1 MSKLTVMRKTIE
13 QLKFLKESED
23 KVEFKKGEGGN
34 IAYSGGGRSEPK
46 DRRRCIL
53 GYVTALC
60 NEGGGSLV
68 IGMHDKF
75 PHEVIGTKQCEGA
88 IGKLESDIY
97 NDTGIRTDVYELFDE
112 TNNRVLVIDVVARP
126 LGRVFKFEDIALMR
140 VGEELKPMSDEVYL
154 KIIQEQEPDFSQQIC
169 EGLSID
175 DLDQSAIDIMK
186 DKYATKQKNPGFRS
200 LSSEQVLSDLDLM
213 KSGNL
218 TNAALILLAKESV
231 IKERLPQAAI
241 MHEYRTNE
249 SQIHFDKRIKFQQP
263 FFVMIEKLWDL
274 INLRNGSIPVRE
286 GIFNTFEIPLFNE
299 EVIREALNNAIAHR
313 DYKRQSETIIKQYPL
328 EMIITSMGGF
338 PHGVS
343 LENLLT
349 VPSTPR
355 NRLLADVLSKTGL
368 VERSGQGV
376 DRIFLNTLSEGKPDP
391 DYSKSDAFTVTLS
404 LSAEIEDKAFALF
417 IKTVQDSLS
426 DENKLSVFEI
436 VTLNK
441 IRKGVDK
448 SELDKSIVEKL
459 KERVLIESIGK
470 TKGQTYILSKDY
482 YEFADKKV
490 EYSKLTDWDANQ
502 AFSIIQMYLEKH
514 HKAKMGDFVKLFEG
528 HITRRK
534 IKYFIEKMDEAKL
547 LNSTGTG
554 SGTYYFLSDDYRERR
569 IIIDKAMKIG
579 FEELKKRGEIN

>member
-1 MSKLTVMRKTIE
+1 MRKTIE
-13 QLKFLKESED
+13 QLRLMKESED

-34 IAYSGGGRSEPK
+34 IAYNGGSRAEPK

-53 GYVTALC
+53 GYITALC
-60 NEGGGSLV
+60 NEDGGSLV
-68 IGMHDKF
+68 IGMEDNY
-75 PHEVIGTKQCEGA
+75 PHMVIGTKQSEGT
-88 IGKLESDIY
+88 IGDLAAKIY
-97 NDTGIRTDVYELFDE
+97 SDTGIRTDIYELYEDGK
-112 TNNRVLVIDVVARP
+112 RVLVIDVDARP
-126 LGRVFKFEDIALMR
+126 IGRVFKFEDVALMR
-140 VGEELKPMSDEVYL
+140 IGEELKPMSEEVYL

-169 EGLSID
+169 PGLSIE
-175 DLDQSAIDIMK
+175 DLDEMAIEIMK
-186 DKYATKQKNPGFRS
+186 DKYAIKQRNPGFKA
-200 LSSEQVLSDLDLM
+200 LSNEQVLTDLDLM
-213 KSGNL
+213 KNGKL
-218 TNAALILLAKESV
+218 TNASLILLGKEHV

-249 SQIHFDKRIKFQQP
+249 SQIHFDKRVKFQQP

-274 INLRNGSIPVRE
+274 INVRNGSIPVRE

-299 EVIREALNNAIAHR
+299 EVIRESLNNAVAHR
-313 DYKRQSETIIKQYPL
+313 DYKRLSETVIKQFPL
-328 EMIITSMGGF
+328 KMVITSMGGF

-343 LENLLT
+343 LQNLLT

-368 VERSGQGV
+368 VERSGQGI
-376 DRIFLNTLSEGKPDP
+376 DRIFLHTLSEGKPDP
-391 DYSKSDAFTVTLS
+391 DYSKSDDFTVTLS

-436 VTLNK
+436 VILNK
-441 IRKGVDK
+441 IRKGNDK
-448 SELDKSIVEKL
+448 NGLDKAIVEKL
-459 KERVLIESIGK
+459 KERFLIESIGK
-470 TKGQTYILSKDY
+470 TKGQAYILCKDY

-534 IKYFIEKMDEAKL
+534 IKYFIEKMLESKL
-547 LNSTGTG
+547 LNSTGIG
-554 SGTYYFLSDDYRERR
+554 SGTHYFLSDDYRERR
-569 IIIDKAMKIG
+569 VIIDKAMKIG
-579 FEELKKRGEIN
+579 FEELKKRGEII

>member
-1 MSKLTVMRKTIE
+1 MRKTLE

-34 IAYSGGGRSEPK
+34 IAYNGGGRAEPK

-68 IGMHDKF
+68 IGMHDKY
-75 PHEVIGTKQCEGA
+75 PHDVIGTRQCEGA

-112 TNNRVLVIDVVARP
+112 KNNRVLVIDVVGRP

-169 EGLSID
+169 EGLTID
-175 DLDQSAIDIMK
+175 DLDESAIEILK

-200 LSSEQVLSDLDLM
+200 LSTEQALSDLDLM
-213 KSGNL
+213 KSGSL
-218 TNAALILLAKESV
+218 TNAALILLAKEKV

-249 SQIHFDKRIKFQQP
+249 SQIHFDKRIIFQQP

-328 EMIITSMGGF
+328 QMIITSMGGF

-343 LENLLT
+343 LENLLI

-368 VERSGQGV
+368 VERSGQGI

-391 DYSKSDAFTVTLS
+391 DYSKSDAFTVTLI

-417 IKTVQDSLS
+417 VKSVQDSLT

-448 SELDKSIVEKL
+448 IELDKSIVEKL
-459 KERVLIESIGK
+459 KERALIETIGK
-470 TKGQTYILSKDY
+470 TKGQFYILCKDY

-502 AFSIIQMYLEKH
+502 AFSLVHMYLEKH

-534 IKYFIEKMDEAKL
+534 IKYFIEKMCEAKL
-547 LNSTGTG
+547 LNTTGTG
-554 SGTYYFLSDDYRERR
+554 SGTHYLLSDNYRERR
-569 IIIDKAMKIG
+569 EIIDKAMKIG

>member
-1 MSKLTVMRKTIE
+1 MRKTIE

-34 IAYSGGGRSEPK
+34 IAYNGGGRSEPK
-46 DRRRCIL
+46 DRRKCIL

-68 IGMHDKF
+68 IGVHDKF
-75 PHEVIGTKQCEGA
+75 PHEIIGTKQCEGS

-112 TNNRVLVIDVVARP
+112 KNNRVLVIDVVARP

-140 VGEELKPMSDEVYL
+140 VGEDLKPMSDEVYL

-169 EGLSID
+169 QGLTID

-186 DKYATKQKNPGFRS
+186 DKYATKQKNPGFRG
-200 LSSEQVLSDLDLM
+200 LSNEQVLSDLDLI

-249 SQIHFDKRIKFQQP
+249 SQIHFDKRVKFQQP

-274 INLRNGSIPVRE
+274 INMRNGSIPVRE

-299 EVIREALNNAIAHR
+299 EVIREALNNAISHR
-313 DYKRQSETIIKQYPL
+313 DYKRQSETVIKQYPL

-355 NRLLADVLSKTGL
+355 NRLLTDVLSKTGL

-417 IKTVQDSLS
+417 IKTVQDSLL

-436 VTLNK
+436 LTLNK
-441 IRKGVDK
+441 IRKGFDK

-459 KERVLIESIGK
+459 KQRVLIETIGK
-470 TKGQTYILSKDY
+470 TKGQTYILCKDY

-490 EYSKLTDWDANQ
+490 EYSKLTDWDENQ
-502 AFSIIQMYLEKH
+502 AFSIVQMYLQKH
-514 HKAKMGDFVKLFEG
+514 NKAKMADFVKLFEG

-534 IKYFIEKMDEAKL
+534 IKYFIVKMVEAKL
-547 LNSTGTG
+547 LNSSGIG
-554 SGTYYFLSDDYRERR
+554 SGTYYSLSDDYRERR
-569 IIIDKAMKIG
+569 VIIDKAMKIG

>member
-1 MSKLTVMRKTIE
+1 MHFCSLFEWYNKYIITNQVHTIIEIVQKLSKLTFMRRTIE
-13 QLKFLKESED
+13 ELKFLKESED
-23 KVEFKKGEGGN
+23 KVEFKKGENGN
-34 IAYSGGGRSEPK
+34 ISYNGGGKSEPK

-68 IGMHDKF
+68 IGMHDNF
-75 PHEVIGTKQCEGA
+75 PHAVIGTKQAEGA

-97 NDTGIRTDVYELFDE
+97 NDTCIRTDVYELFDE
-112 TNNRVLVIDVVARP
+112 NSKRVLVIDVVGRP
-126 LGRVFKFEDIALMR
+126 LGKVFKFEDIALMR

-169 EGLSID
+169 TGLSID

-186 DKYATKQKNPGFRS
+186 DKYAQKQKNPGFRG
-200 LSSEQVLSDLDLM
+200 LSNVQVLSDLDLI

-249 SQIHFDKRIKFQQP
+249 AQIHFDKRVKFQQP
-263 FFVMIEKLWDL
+263 FFVLIEKLWDL

-286 GIFNTFEIPLFNE
+286 GAFNTFEIPLFNE

-313 DYKRQSETIIKQYPL
+313 DYKRQSETVIKQFPL
-328 EMIITSMGGF
+328 RMIITSMGGF

-417 IKTVQDSLS
+417 IKSVQDSLS
-426 DENKLSVFEI
+426 DDNKLTVFEI
-436 VTLNK
+436 LTLNK
-441 IRKGVDK
+441 IRKGADRN
-448 SELDKSIVEKL
+448 ELDKAVVEKL
-459 KERVLIESIGK
+459 KQRLLIESVGK
-470 TKGQTYILSKDY
+470 TKGQFYILCKDY
-482 YEFADKKV
+482 YEFADNKV
-490 EYSKLTDWDANQ
+490 EYSKFTDWDVNQ
-502 AFSIIQMYLEKH
+502 AFSMVQMYLEKQH
-514 HKAKMGDFVKLFEG
+514 NR
-528 HITRRK
+528 ITS
-534 IKYFIEKMDEAKL
+534 YNVCYTKL
-547 LNSTGTG
+547 LRSEPG
-554 SGTYYFLSDDYRERR
+554 L
-569 IIIDKAMKIG
+569 AV
-579 FEELKKRGEIN
+579 

>member
-1 MSKLTVMRKTIE
+1 MRKTIE
-13 QLKFLKESED
+13 QLKLMKESED

-34 IAYSGGGRSEPK
+34 IAYNGGGRTEPK

-60 NEGGGSLV
+60 NEDGGSMV
-68 IGMHDKF
+68 IGMEDKY
-75 PHEVIGTKQCEGA
+75 PHKVIGTKQSEGA
-88 IGKLESDIY
+88 IGELAAQIY
-97 NDTGIRTDVYELFDE
+97 SDTGIRTDIYELYEDDK
-112 TNNRVLVIDVVARP
+112 RILVIDIDARP
-126 LGRVFKFEDIALMR
+126 IGRVFKFEDVALMR
-140 VGEELKPMSDEVYL
+140 IGEELKPMSEEVYL

-169 EGLSID
+169 SGLTID
-175 DLDQSAIDIMK
+175 DLEEMAIEIMK

-200 LSSEQVLSDLDLM
+200 LPVEQVLSDLDLM
-213 KSGNL
+213 KGGNL
-218 TNAALILLAKESV
+218 TNAALILLAKENV

-249 SQIHFDKRIKFQQP
+249 SQIHFDKRVKFQES

-274 INLRNGSIPVRE
+274 INMRNGSIPVRE

-313 DYKRQSETIIKQYPL
+313 DYKRQSETVIKQFPL
-328 EMIITSMGGF
+328 KLIITSMGGF

-368 VERSGQGV
+368 VERSGQGI
-376 DRIFLNTLSEGKPDP
+376 DRIFLHTLSEGKPDP

-426 DENKLSVFEI
+426 DEHKLSVFEI

-441 IRKGVDK
+441 IRKGTDK
-448 SELDKSIVEKL
+448 TELDRSIVEKL

-470 TKGQTYILSKDY
+470 TKGQTYILCKDY
-482 YEFADKKV
+482 YEFADKNV

-502 AFSIIQMYLEKH
+502 AFSIVQMYLVKQ

-534 IKYFIEKMDEAKL
+534 IKYFIEKMLDSKL
-547 LNSTGTG
+547 LNTTGTG
-554 SGTYYFLSDDYRERR
+554 SGTHYFLSDDYRERKV
-569 IIIDKAMKIG
+569 IIDKAMKIG
-579 FEELKKRGEIN
+579 IEELKKRGEIK